1 MRSAL
6 PCATLALLAAWPS
19 LAQDTSARETHAWDQ
34 TLSRIAPAVVT
45 IEIDQTRAFD
55 TEWNQSSQATGFVV
69 DAERGLIL
77 TNRHVV
83 TPGPV
88 VAMAAFQNREEVEL
102 QPIYRDPVHD
112 FGFYRYD
119 PAKLRYIAPH
129 GAAALSGRRAHRHRD
144 PRRRQRRG

>member
-1 MRSAL
+1 MRPGL
-6 PCATLALLAAWPS
+6 KIVLLRLAWLAVAAGPAARADSPAW
-19 LAQDTSARETHAWDQ
+19 EQ
-34 TLSRIAPAVVT
+34 TLEQVAPSVVS

-88 VAMAAFQNREEVEL
+88 IATAVFQNREEVEL
-102 QPIYRDPVHD
+102 HAVYRDPVHD

-119 PAKLRYIAPH
+119 PAR
-129 GAAALSGRRAHRHRD
+129 LSFL
-144 PRRRQRRG
+144 